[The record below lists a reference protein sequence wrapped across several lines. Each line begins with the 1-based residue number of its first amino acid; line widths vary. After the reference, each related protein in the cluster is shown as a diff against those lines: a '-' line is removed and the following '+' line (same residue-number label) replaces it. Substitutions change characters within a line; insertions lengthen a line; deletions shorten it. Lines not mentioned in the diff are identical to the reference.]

1 MRFACET
8 PPTGK
13 AALFALSLQEH
24 LPTLATDR
32 LILRAPRVTD
42 FEAYAEIACSDR
54 GQHIGGPMSR
64 EDAWFDFAQVT
75 ATWILHGHGVW
86 TIGHAS
92 QVAGFVLLGF
102 EPGDREPELGF
113 LLRAEAEGKGIAFE
127 AALAARRYA
136 FEELGWDTLVSYIA
150 PENARSIALARRL
163 GARLDGVIEEA
174 GEVAHVYRHT
184 REAAQ

>member
-1 MRFACET
+1 MRFACEA
-8 PPTGK
+8 PPSGK

-42 FEAYAEIACSDR
+42 FEAFAEIACSER
-54 GQHIGGPMSR
+54 GEHIGGPMSR
-64 EDAWFDFAQVT
+64 EDAWLDFAQAT

-92 QVAGFVLLGF
+92 EVAGFVLLGF

-113 LLRAEAEGKGIAFE
+113 LLCTGAEGKGIAFE
-127 AALAARRYA
+127 AAQAARQYA
-136 FEELGWDTLVSYIA
+136 FTELGWDTLVSYIA
-150 PENARSIALARRL
+150 PENVRSIALVRRL
-163 GARLDGVIEEA
+163 GARFDGVIDEA
-174 GEVAHVYRHT
+174 GEVAHVYRHN
-184 REAAQ
+184 REVAR